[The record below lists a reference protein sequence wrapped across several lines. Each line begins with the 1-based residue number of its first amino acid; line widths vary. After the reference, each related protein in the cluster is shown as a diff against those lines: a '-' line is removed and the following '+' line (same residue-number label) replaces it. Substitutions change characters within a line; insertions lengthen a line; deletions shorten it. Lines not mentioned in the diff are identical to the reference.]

1 MIKKCVCL
9 SKENLDSRFQEL
21 LLISGSSKASVGVR
35 AVSVSSHVA
44 TGPSGTP
51 LSCRCKVTR
60 VVCKLGVNVYSS
72 EYRHSKSKINL
83 PKYGEGA
90 AFPREK
96 LQLELDKVA
105 ERIPPR
111 AVVGV
116 HTAFSA
122 ALLTPCWAGVDHCAA
137 GKITPF
143 FL

>member
-1 MIKKCVCL
+1 MGFL
-9 SKENLDSRFQEL
+9 SKVNLDSWFQEL
-21 LLISGSSKASVGVR
+21 LLLSGSSKASVGVPGR
-35 AVSVSSHVA
+35 CWSSAGGHVA
-44 TGPSGTP
+44 TGPSGMP

-72 EYRHSKSKINL
+72 EYRHSKSKFNL

-96 LQLELDKVA
+96 LRLELDKVA

-122 ALLTPCWAGVDHCAA
+122 ALLTPC
-137 GKITPF
+137 
-143 FL
+143 